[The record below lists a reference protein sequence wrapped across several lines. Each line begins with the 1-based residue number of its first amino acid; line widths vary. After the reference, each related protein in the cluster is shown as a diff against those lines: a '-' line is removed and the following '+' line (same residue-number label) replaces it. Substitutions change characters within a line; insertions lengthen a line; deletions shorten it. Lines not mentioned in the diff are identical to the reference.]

1 VFQLSTDDLENGR
14 RLIVAD
20 HSEPNQETQAFPD
33 RDFRRLYEFEFLS
46 LVEHIWC
53 SDFLHGTMTK
63 DWLQRERKDS
73 G

>member
-1 VFQLSTDDLENGR
+1 MFQLSTDDLENGR

-20 HSEPNQETQAFPD
+20 HGGHQNKQTQAFPD

-53 SDFLHGTMTK
+53 SDFLH
-63 DWLQRERKDS
+63 
-73 G
+73 